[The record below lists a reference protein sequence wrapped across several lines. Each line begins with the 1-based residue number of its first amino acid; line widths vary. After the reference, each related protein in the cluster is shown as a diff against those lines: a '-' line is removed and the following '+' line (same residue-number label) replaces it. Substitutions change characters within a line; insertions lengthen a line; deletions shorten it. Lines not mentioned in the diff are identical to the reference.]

1 MDFEGLFWIALI
13 VFYFL
18 SRVMGGK
25 KGSKSKGGPT
35 RPRPRPDRSRKPPS
49 PGQPDHE
56 LDDALQEIRRA
67 LGFPVDE
74 PKEEEELAT
83 STVEPPARG
92 VDRQAEQAARRAAER
107 EEHRRAAE
115 RRASK
120 LDERGR
126 RDARELARQ
135 RELKER
141 AQAASDRDR
150 AGIPRPTVSTTRGPV
165 TEHTF
170 ESSFAE
176 EEKFEKIG
184 AHPHVEKPARKAAS
198 QAEDVAGPT
207 RSGIRHRLRSRESMQ
222 EAFVLKEVLDRPL
235 ATRSRRR

>member
-18 SRVMGGK
+18 SRAMGGK
-25 KGSKSKGGPT
+25 KRSKSKGGST
-35 RPRPRPDRSRKPPS
+35 RPRPDRSSKPPS

-74 PKEEEELAT
+74 SEEVEERAT
-83 STVEPPARG
+83 STVEPPTRSA
-92 VDRQAEQAARRAAER
+92 DRQAEQAARRAAER

-165 TEHTF
+165 SEHTF

-184 AHPHVEKPARKAAS
+184 AHPHVEKSERKAAS
-198 QAEDVAGPT
+198 RAEVEAGPT
-207 RSGIRHRLRSRESMQ
+207 RSDFSRRLRSRKAMQ

-235 ATRSRRR
+235 SMRIRRR